1 VWTGSLWLTVHESDT
16 PPVLKEKV
24 LAASSSDTLRT
35 RSVTGKPNRFLRSA
49 WTDAWEGPGA
59 PPPLAWPLQMMLT
72 TGAVGRI
79 MQVQNRDLI
88 TTSVG
93 QGVVLI
99 DAPRSARHV
108 VAGLVEEFIEAA
120 SRVGSLVQAP

>member
-1 VWTGSLWLTVHESDT
+1 
-16 PPVLKEKV
+16 
-24 LAASSSDTLRT
+24 
-35 RSVTGKPNRFLRSA
+35 
-49 WTDAWEGPGA
+49 
-59 PPPLAWPLQMMLT
+59 MMLT

-93 QGVVLI
+93 QGVGLI

-108 VAGLVEEFIEAA
+108 VARLVEEFIEAA
-120 SRVGSLVQAP
+120 ISRVGSLVQAP